1 MGAADVIPG
10 ISGGTIAFI
19 THIYER
25 LIQAVSNILGLPKKL
40 YRAYKEQTSIQHTL
54 KEADLTFL
62 FVLVAGVISAA
73 AVMSHAIP
81 AVLNAYPKST
91 YAFFC
96 GLIIAASV
104 TIYRTVTNSQAS
116 TAWLALGIVA
126 GYATT
131 RLPTAQAS
139 TNNLLLFVL
148 GAIVICAMLLPGI
161 SGSYLL
167 LVAGQYQAVLQ
178 AIQQPLTHV
187 AQLAS
192 LAAGALL
199 GAALFS
205 HAIAYL
211 LEKHKNNTLALLTG
225 LMLGALAVPIRAI
238 QEATSTE
245 SWILIALTAL
255 VGAVLVTYLEYLRV
269 KNQPASAQIT

>member
-1 MGAADVIPG
+1 MGAADIIPG

-25 LIQAVSNILGLPKKL
+25 LIRAVSNVLGLPKKL
-40 YRAYKEQTSIQHTL
+40 FAVAKKEATL
-54 KEADLTFL
+54 KETLQEADLAFL
-62 FVLVAGVISAA
+62 AVLVAGIISAV

-81 AVLNAYPKST
+81 AILNAYPKST

-96 GLIIAASV
+96 GLIVAASV
-104 TIYRTVTNSQAS
+104 TIYRSVTTSQAS

-167 LVAGQYQAVLQ
+167 LVAGQYEAILQAV
-178 AIQQPLTHV
+178 QQPITHA
-187 AQLAS
+187 AQLAA
-192 LAAGALL
+192 LAAGALV

-211 LEKHKNNTLALLTG
+211 LANYKNATLALLTG

-238 QEATSTE
+238 QQATSNE
-245 SWILIALTAL
+245 SWMLIAAAAIL
-255 VGAVLVTYLEYLRV
+255 GAAIVTYLEYLRA
-269 KNQPASAQIT
+269 KNQPASA